1 MKTALILIT
10 AACLTAVG
18 SAAQADISGI
28 TADCVGGK
36 HLSPAGVDVYAFDAA
51 KVPEL
56 LNLLKTLATD
66 EPNPNDSRSV
76 QSFFQRYDRLAQL
89 IKTSPKLAHGKTDK
103 SGRFKLT
110 PTGQHRGSGRGR
122 LRRVPRWAA
131 QLRLRNCVGG
141 HPPGPV
147 PRSRL
152 YARALW
158 EAVRGSISFGFLPR
172 TGPALDV
179 WR

>member
-110 PTGQHRGSGRGR
+110 PTGNTGEVVVVGYAESQDG
-122 LRRVPRWAA
+122 PPNYAYATAPAA
-131 QLRLRNCVGG
+131 SR
-141 HPPGPV
+141 PV
-147 PRSRL
+147 PSL
-152 YARALW
+152 
-158 EAVRGSISFGFLPR
+158 V
-172 TGPALDV
+172 LDFTHGHCGKQ
-179 WR
+179 